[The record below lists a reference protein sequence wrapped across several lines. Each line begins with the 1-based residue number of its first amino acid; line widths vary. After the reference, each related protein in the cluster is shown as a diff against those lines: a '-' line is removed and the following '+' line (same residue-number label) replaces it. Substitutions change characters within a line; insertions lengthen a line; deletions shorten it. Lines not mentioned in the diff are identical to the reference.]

1 MKVIIHQ
8 WNNKPSWV
16 SISIGAPR
24 HQKIQ
29 IFCRPTRD
37 YPHLASIRTESSAN
51 LIKFWVCNGD
61 LSILYKKYKWKV
73 AEETI
78 EFLLE
83 EYKDREG
90 FLSMLDDYG
99 RDIFTHIISNEA
111 EETALKALYAI
122 DDVNREDQY
131 GYSYLTFAGVGHKV
145 KVIEELLR
153 M

>member
-1 MKVIIHQ
+1 MLNYLEQGKYTRIL
-8 WNNKPSWV
+8 KECRG
-16 SISIGAPR
+16 IG
-24 HQKIQ
+24 IG
-29 IFCRPTRD
+29 FVD
-37 YPHLASIRTESSAN
+37 
-51 LIKFWVCNGD
+51 GD
-61 LSILYKKYKWKV
+61 LSILYKKDKWKV

-90 FLSMLDDYG
+90 FLSMLDEYG
-99 RDIFTHIISNEA
+99 RDIFTHIISNGA

-122 DDVNREDQY
+122 DDVNREDRY